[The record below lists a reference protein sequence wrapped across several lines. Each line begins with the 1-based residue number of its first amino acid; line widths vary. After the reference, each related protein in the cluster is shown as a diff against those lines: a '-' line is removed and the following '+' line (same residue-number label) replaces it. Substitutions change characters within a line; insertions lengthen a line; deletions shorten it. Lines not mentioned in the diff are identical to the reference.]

1 MSDTGNLECERCG
14 VIRWAPVGVCPNCGH
29 RQSVNP
35 PHISPNVSETPADSD
50 ATGTGTIPADFSF
63 LNIRIAPEPLRH
75 LVRGDSR
82 LALLL
87 HPAAWVA
94 LPVVFALLFGSQVH
108 RGYGQWPIFAL
119 ALFAVPAAVAYFNR
133 SALRAA
139 LQNLH
144 STPTQV
150 HWGWVLVGVAVVL
163 RIALHGFLPLEQ
175 TIFEEIET
183 GKNAY
188 DLVVLGYDLPLEFR
202 FTNIMGALGFLFGD
216 FNLQSLR
223 FFFQLSGALS
233 VLVMALA
240 LRRIEI
246 SWPVTLLV
254 VFTMASLRYLVVG
267 NGSAHEILAGTL
279 FQTLMLWCLIGNFT
293 SKNRKMAWAA
303 LAGLFAGILMYE
315 HISYKPAILIAPAW
329 WLWQAWSSRDIAVR
343 SAALKSGATFML
355 CLSLV
360 ALPTIY
366 DIASGPGSSQN
377 FSGLAINI
385 RDAKFGITSG
395 QPFAL
400 LPFSKDIAFETLQY
414 FKLIFGWPDAWSDGI
429 HRVPGNAVVLP
440 LAGALFL
447 IAFCHAIVRPA
458 LNGLTVIS
466 ALAIFAT
473 IMTLTVVSSY
483 FNPSRIIGVFPLLF
497 IMTALTLEP
506 LHRTLASRRVAIPG
520 NPGIWITLFAIAITL
535 GNVMS
540 IKVMANHP
548 FTIAIYD
555 RGKYNVCRTIANEDR
570 QYRQV
575 LVFGQDGAVCRPDH
589 EGWLF
594 PDIPTRNVQRI
605 DHLPSPDQL
614 PARTLVLAGT
624 GSPAGM
630 DGTGIE
636 NFVQLATATSS
647 VHTLHTQTNTAG
659 NTSAMTFCYQCD
671 DASLT
676 PTRQSVGNAEPS
688 PPVKAVGGA
697 AIVPDPAGLDIRA
710 APTEHHLFHLVSTQS
725 AVIIPSSDDAA
736 LVLHNDTNLLGR
748 DGCNE
753 ARRSPEGDTRILL
766 ILPDPGVE
774 TPNPFYLV
782 GCSPGEATL
791 QIMSE
796 GDLLNVYSVMVS
808 DP

>member
-1 MSDTGNLECERCG
+1 M
-14 VIRWAPVGVCPNCGH
+14 
-29 RQSVNP
+29 
-35 PHISPNVSETPADSD
+35 
-50 ATGTGTIPADFSF
+50 
-63 LNIRIAPEPLRH
+63 
-75 LVRGDSR
+75 
-82 LALLL
+82 LL
-87 HPAAWVA
+87 HPVAWVA
-94 LPVVFALLFGSQVH
+94 LPVVCALLFGGQVH
-108 RGYGQWPIFAL
+108 RGYGQWPIFVL
-119 ALFAVPAAVAYFNR
+119 ALLAVPVTVAYFNR
-133 SALRAA
+133 SALYAA
-139 LQNLH
+139 LQNLRP
-144 STPTQV
+144 TPTQV
-150 HWGWVLVGVAVVL
+150 HWGWVLVGIAVGL
-163 RIALHGFLPLEQ
+163 RLALHGFLPLEQ

-188 DLVVLGYDLPLEFR
+188 DLVALGYDLQLEFR

-216 FNLQSLR
+216 FDLQSLR

-279 FQTLMLWCLIGNFT
+279 FQTLLLWCLIGNYT
-293 SKNRKMAWAA
+293 SKNRKMTWAA

-329 WLWQAWSSRDIAVR
+329 WLWQAWSSRDIAAR
-343 SAALKSGATFML
+343 NAALKSGATFML

-377 FSGLAINI
+377 FSGLATNI
-385 RDAKFGITSG
+385 RDANFGLASG

-400 LPFSKDIAFETLQY
+400 LPFSKDVAFEALQY
-414 FKLIFGWPDAWSDGI
+414 FKLIFGWPDAWSDAI

-458 LNGLTVIS
+458 LNGFTVIS
-466 ALAIFAT
+466 ALAILAT
-473 IMTLTVVSSY
+473 IMTLTVLSSY
-483 FNPSRIIGVFPLLF
+483 FNPSRVIGVFPLLF

-506 LHRTLASRRVAIPG
+506 LRRTLASKRVAIPG
-520 NPGIWITLFAIAITL
+520 NAGLWFTLFAVAITL
-535 GNVMS
+535 GNVLS
-540 IKVMANHP
+540 IKAMANHP
-548 FTIAIYD
+548 HTIAIYD
-555 RGKYNVCRTIANEDR
+555 RGKYNVCRIIANEDR
-570 QYRQV
+570 HYRQV

-594 PDIPTRNVQRI
+594 PDIPTQNVQRI

-614 PARTLVLAGT
+614 TARTLVVTGT
-624 GSPAGM
+624 GSPEGM

-647 VHTLHTQTNTAG
+647 VHTLRTQTNTTG
-659 NTSAMTFCYQCD
+659 NTSAMTLCYQCD

-676 PTRQSVGNAEPS
+676 STRQSAGDPKPS
-688 PPVKAVGGA
+688 PPVKILGGA
-697 AIVPDPAGLDIRA
+697 GIVPDPAGLDIRA
-710 APTEHHLFHLVSTQS
+710 IPTEHHLLHLVSTRS
-725 AVIIPSSDDAA
+725 AVIIPRSDNAA
-736 LVLHNDTNLLGR
+736 LVLHNDADLLSR

-766 ILPDPGVE
+766 ILPEPGVE
-774 TPNPFYLV
+774 TRNPFYLV
-782 GCSPGEATL
+782 GCNPGEATL
-791 QIMSE
+791 HILSE
-796 GDLLNVYSVMVS
+796 GDLLNSHRVIVS
-808 DP
+808 GP